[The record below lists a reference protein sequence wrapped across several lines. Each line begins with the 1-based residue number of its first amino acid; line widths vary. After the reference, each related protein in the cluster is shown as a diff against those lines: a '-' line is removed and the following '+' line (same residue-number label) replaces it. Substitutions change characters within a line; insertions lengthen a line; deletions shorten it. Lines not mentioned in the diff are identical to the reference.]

1 MRRRRIGIDVGGT
14 GIKGAV
20 VDLGAGGQH
29 PKEYRPTPTPAT
41 PEAVAP
47 AVAQMVEPWE
57 CRGRVGIALPFTVED
72 GIARTAGN
80 ISSEWIGT
88 NAEELFQAALGRK
101 VVVLN
106 DTDAAGIAE
115 ARYGAA
121 DHPGTVLVL
130 TFGHGDRQ
138 CGPAWR
144 QAGAEHRARPA
155 VRGRAGRGRVRVAV
169 RPADRAASVA
179 GVDRP
184 GQPVPPGRRG
194 AGPLRPH
201 RDRRSGL
208 THEAVHWEGQL
219 VTRAPLRAA
228 RFFNRAGVV
237 GAAMAAELGIH
248 EVFRRPELQWA

>member
-29 PKEYRPTPTPAT
+29 PEEYRPTPTPAT
-41 PEAVAP
+41 PDAIAT

-57 CRGRVGIALPFTVED
+57 CRGRLGIALPFTVED

-80 ISSEWIGT
+80 ISPEWIGT

-115 ARYGAA
+115 AHYGAA

-130 TFGHGDRQ
+130 TFGTGIGSAVLRGGKLEPSTEFGQLHVDGQVADGYASLSALR
-138 CGPAWR
+138 
-144 QAGAEHRARPA
+144 AERLPW
-155 VRGRAGRGRVRVAV
+155 
-169 RPADRAASVA
+169 PEWIDRANRFLEV
-179 GVDRP
+179 VEEQDRYDLIVI
-184 GQPVPPGRRG
+184 GG
-194 AGPLRPH
+194 
-201 RDRRSGL
+201 GL

-228 RFFNRAGVV
+228 RFYNRAGVI

-248 EVFRRPELQWA
+248 DVFRRPEQLRA